1 MSPPQVIHKRSPPL
15 LHMGCV
21 KIFSNKTAVL
31 TAVFEYEM
39 YSPIPTW
46 SNMAY
51 MSALTALLCYP
62 GLLWA
67 ADCSLP

>member
-21 KIFSNKTAVL
+21 KIFSNKTAIL

-51 MSALTALLCYP
+51 WPTCLRCSRCSPLLS
-62 GLLWA
+62 WA
-67 ADCSLP
+67 ALGC

>member
-1 MSPPQVIHKRSPPL
+1 MSPPKVIHKRSPPL
-15 LHMGCV
+15 LYMGCV

-51 MSALTALLCYP
+51 MSALAALLCYP
-62 GLLWA
+62 GQLWA